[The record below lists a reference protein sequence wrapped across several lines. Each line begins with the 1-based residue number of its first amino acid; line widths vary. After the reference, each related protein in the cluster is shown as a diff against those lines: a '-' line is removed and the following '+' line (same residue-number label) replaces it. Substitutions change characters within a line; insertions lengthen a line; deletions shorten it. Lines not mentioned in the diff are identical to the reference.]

1 MAAAFPNSTFE
12 GFDPSRHAIDRA
24 RARLADTGLT
34 NVQLHVAAAADL
46 PAVPTYDFV
55 LTLDC
60 IHDMP
65 QPGGSHRRHPRPP
78 CTMTEPG

>member
-1 MAAAFPNSTFE
+1 M
-12 GFDPSRHAIDRA
+12 
-24 RARLADTGLT
+24 
-34 NVQLHVAAAADL
+34 QLHVAPAADL

-65 QPGGSHRRHPRPP
+65 KPAEAIAAIRARPP
-78 CTMTEPG
+78 